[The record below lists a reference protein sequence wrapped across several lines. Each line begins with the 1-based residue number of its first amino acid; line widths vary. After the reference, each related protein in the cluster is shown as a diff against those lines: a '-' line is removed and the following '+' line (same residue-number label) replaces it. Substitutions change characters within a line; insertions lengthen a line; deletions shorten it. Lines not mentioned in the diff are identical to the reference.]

1 MVRYVHLPSAAVDT
15 ALLEDATRRGL
26 STPTGEEKA
35 IADLRC
41 ESRSCVASL
50 QASMTKTTEDDMNSN
65 WPVKKGETDMLA
77 QLRKLFDLIPSQG
90 LSAHSLK
97 TLYQSDALRNDC
109 ILG

>member
-65 WPVKKGETDMLA
+65 WPVKKGDTDMFA
-77 QLRKLFDLIPSQG
+77 QPRELFNLIPSQAEDIV
-90 LSAHSLK
+90 SNP
-97 TLYQSDALRNDC
+97 TLCEMTAFSDK
-109 ILG
+109 